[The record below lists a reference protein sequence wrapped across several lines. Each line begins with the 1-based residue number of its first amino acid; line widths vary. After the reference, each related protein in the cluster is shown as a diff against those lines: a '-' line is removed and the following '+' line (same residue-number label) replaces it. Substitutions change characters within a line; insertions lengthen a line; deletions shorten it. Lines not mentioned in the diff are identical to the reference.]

1 MDILFEKFQQKLRF
15 VPMNFV
21 RSILQDIQWDA
32 RLIGIKGARGIGKT
46 TLMLQYIRLHLMDEI
61 DKVLYVSLDAIWF
74 NANSLSD
81 LVADFVKRG
90 GKFLFLDEVHK
101 YPAWAQELKNIYD
114 DYPQLK
120 VVFTGSSN
128 LEILNAR
135 ADLSRRAVVYTMQGF
150 SFREFLSVET
160 GKQLPIFSLE
170 EILENHLQLSHQII
184 NEVKPFEHFDNYLNY
199 GYYPFYQEQKDL
211 FDMRLSEVVNMI
223 LEIELPAL
231 RGVEMAYVHKIKQ
244 LLMIIASSVPFI
256 PNVSKI
262 SEKIQIN
269 RTTLLNY
276 LIYLDEIGLTR
287 NLYKD
292 SNGISQLQKPN
303 KIYLENTNLNYNLA
317 KENANTGNNR
327 ETFFANQIAYK
338 NILEYTEP
346 ADFLVN
352 DKYVFEIGGKTKGKF
367 QIDQIEN
374 AFIIADNIE
383 FGYQNKIPL
392 WLFGFLY

>member
-1 MDILFEKFQQKLRF
+1 
-15 VPMNFV
+15 
-21 RSILQDIQWDA
+21 
-32 RLIGIKGARGIGKT
+32 
-46 TLMLQYIRLHLMDEI
+46 
-61 DKVLYVSLDAIWF
+61 
-74 NANSLSD
+74 
-81 LVADFVKRG
+81 
-90 GKFLFLDEVHK
+90 
-101 YPAWAQELKNIYD
+101 
-114 DYPQLK
+114 
-120 VVFTGSSN
+120 
-128 LEILNAR
+128 
-135 ADLSRRAVVYTMQGF
+135 
-150 SFREFLSVET
+150 
-160 GKQLPIFSLE
+160 
-170 EILENHLQLSHQII
+170 
-184 NEVKPFEHFDNYLNY
+184 
-199 GYYPFYQEQKDL
+199 
-211 FDMRLSEVVNMI
+211 MI

-303 KIYLENTNLNYNLA
+303 KIYLENTNLSYNLA
-317 KENANTGNNR
+317 KENVNTGNNR

-338 NILEYTEP
+338 NVLEYTEP

-352 DKYVFEIGGKTKGKF
+352 NKYVFEIGGKTKGKS
-367 QIDQIEN
+367 QINQIEN